1 MVAGPGPTVPEP
13 AGSAPERWKQ
23 MSRWERSAH
32 PLVLRAEASR
42 LSRAAIEALAAEI
55 PSDQRQLDGL
65 LQECVDGYF
74 ARAFTTTALAALHRG
89 IPVDA
94 RHLVAG
100 ARLLE
105 HPGFIGKLSANAAG
119 DVVGS
124 LLGAVVDG
132 RLSWQKEAVSLFL
145 AAYWSRERGPDAHRH
160 EIVRRTRMCA
170 RVGRGLEVEVFLAA
184 ATDILGD
191 DELSRLIARLPAGA
205 LIRAAREWTEPF
217 LELARGPILDDLADD
232 DAEPSLTRRRA
243 VERIGRNEPCHCG
256 SGRKYKRC
264 CAEKDQE
271 RLRDSS
277 DISGVTR
284 AELRLHLEDHL
295 TPARIISLRAH
306 ELARLDPRRVDPTLH
321 PIILNRLNAF
331 EELDALRDFFEA
343 VGADHTSGHLWDA
356 VDTALRAGKREA
368 AKAFAEMAPL
378 PEDWL
383 GLAPGLLMSG
393 TESFPGLDL
402 LESEARERIDQS
414 GVDIACDLL
423 RSPWPCVGILV
434 ARGVAPLAEPWD
446 RQILLEE
453 LGLARDRLALPALDP
468 TEEMEDLWGPSQDPE
483 PLEAVPFQAE
493 PAREEPA
500 EPPLDDEARRLLE
513 DKEAELSRI
522 RQELTDLRHGLAERS
537 RRESEP
543 SADASPVAEP
553 APVADPRVAALKARM
568 ARLRSELTQ
577 RHAERNQ
584 LRRQLE
590 LAQRR
595 VDALEA
601 ERGAAER
608 PPAEPGDGPEAEPLD
623 PDVVLSFRVPVFSRR
638 FRSSS
643 EAVPDPVR
651 RRAVIVASRIAAG
664 DASAFRG
671 SRRLERDREL
681 YRQRVGREHRL
692 LFRLGADQLEAID
705 LVPRKDLER
714 TIRELTRG

>member
-1 MVAGPGPTVPEP
+1 
-13 AGSAPERWKQ
+13 
-23 MSRWERSAH
+23 
-32 PLVLRAEASR
+32 
-42 LSRAAIEALAAEI
+42 
-55 PSDQRQLDGL
+55 
-65 LQECVDGYF
+65 
-74 ARAFTTTALAALHRG
+74 
-89 IPVDA
+89 
-94 RHLVAG
+94 
-100 ARLLE
+100 
-105 HPGFIGKLSANAAG
+105 
-119 DVVGS
+119 
-124 LLGAVVDG
+124 
-132 RLSWQKEAVSLFL
+132 
-145 AAYWSRERGPDAHRH
+145 
-160 EIVRRTRMCA
+160 
-170 RVGRGLEVEVFLAA
+170 
-184 ATDILGD
+184 
-191 DELSRLIARLPAGA
+191 
-205 LIRAAREWTEPF
+205 
-217 LELARGPILDDLADD
+217 
-232 DAEPSLTRRRA
+232 
-243 VERIGRNEPCHCG
+243 
-256 SGRKYKRC
+256 
-264 CAEKDQE
+264 
-271 RLRDSS
+271 
-277 DISGVTR
+277 
-284 AELRLHLEDHL
+284 
-295 TPARIISLRAH
+295 
-306 ELARLDPRRVDPTLH
+306 
-321 PIILNRLNAF
+321 
-331 EELDALRDFFEA
+331 
-343 VGADHTSGHLWDA
+343 
-356 VDTALRAGKREA
+356 VDTALRAGRREA

-393 TESFPGLDL
+393 SESFPGLDL
-402 LESEARERIDQS
+402 LETEARERIDES

-453 LGLARDRLALPALDP
+453 LGLARDRLGLPALDP

-483 PLEAVPFQAE
+483 PLDAVPFRAE

-500 EPPLDDEARRLLE
+500 EPPLDDEARRLLG

-543 SADASPVAEP
+543 SAVASPVAEP
-553 APVADPRVAALKARM
+553 APVADPRVAALKERM

-601 ERGAAER
+601 ERGGAEP
-608 PPAEPGDGPEAEPLD
+608 PPAEAGDGPEAEPLD
-623 PDVVLSFRVPVFSRR
+623 PDVLLSFRVPVFSRR
-638 FRSSS
+638 FRSSA